1 LAKIEAR
8 FSKKLPPEV
17 GMPGAFPNWLPKIT
31 TPMPTLKP
39 AITGCEIELV
49 TKSGLNSA
57 ARSRMM
63 PASSA
68 SVEEAAIR

>member
-1 LAKIEAR
+1 
-8 FSKKLPPEV
+8 
-17 GMPGAFPNWLPKIT
+17 
-31 TPMPTLKP
+31 MPTLKP

-57 ARSRMM
+57 AISRMM